1 MIQGKEVLELVL
13 RFIDDTQGKS
23 GRFDQEEARSQES
36 LGKNGD
42 VEEETE
48 DGEENGG
55 WVERRVGWN
64 FLGAQIGK
72 YTSYFIS

>member
-1 MIQGKEVLELVL
+1 MTLGEEVFKLVL
-13 RFIDDTQGKS
+13 RFLEDTQGKS
-23 GRFDQEEARSQES
+23 GRLDQEEARSQES

-55 WVERRVGWN
+55 
-64 FLGAQIGK
+64 
-72 YTSYFIS
+72 